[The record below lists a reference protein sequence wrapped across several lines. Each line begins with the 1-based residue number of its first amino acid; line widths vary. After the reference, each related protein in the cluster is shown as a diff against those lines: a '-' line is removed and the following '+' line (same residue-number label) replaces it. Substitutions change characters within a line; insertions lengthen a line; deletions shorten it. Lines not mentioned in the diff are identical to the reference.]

1 MNDLGWTVF
10 AGAALREQ
18 LLYPADWFNSYSCSL
33 DDNVYILIGLIISQ
47 DVIQEYLS
55 RNHKGNCYRQMHSR
69 SKHCHVT
76 TSDQSEISVMLASGP
91 SVRSPSTWD
100 AFNANDFKTY
110 IPWGMNELSLLHS
123 HTTRTLTDGPIPG
136 QEKPFALEIVHD
148 RFELNKAVPPRGL
161 LDLRIRMAN
170 AFGWWLTHSYWYPN
184 PATESLIFGVT

>member
-18 LLYPADWFNSYSCSL
+18 LLYTADWFNSYSCSL

-76 TSDQSEISVMLASGP
+76 TSDQSEFSVMRASRP
-91 SVRSPSTWD
+91 RH
-100 AFNANDFKTY
+100 AFNRSGTGSMRTFLIRTY
-110 IPWGMNELSLLHS
+110 SGVWTNWVCSTASRPE
-123 HTTRTLTDGPIPG
+123 
-136 QEKPFALEIVHD
+136 
-148 RFELNKAVPPRGL
+148 
-161 LDLRIRMAN
+161 RIRMGQSQGRKN
-170 AFGWWLTHSYWYPN
+170 RSHWKSFMIVLN
-184 PATESLIFGVT
+184 